1 MKYSELEPRFAAAV
15 RTAFEPG
22 KPSRDF
28 LRPASVVPLSSVRP
42 GAAPRGAKRSLV
54 TRAASNI
61 EPRDIDFLWEGRL
74 ARGKQTCIGGE
85 PGAGKST
92 LTIAIIATITRG
104 GLWPCGEG
112 RAPVGSV
119 IILSAEDDPEDV
131 TVPRLIAA
139 GADLAKVHIV
149 TSVAEPDGKRSSFNL
164 QADLALLEQKI
175 DEIGDVVL
183 VIIDPVSSYMGK
195 VDSHKN
201 AEVRGVLEPITEM
214 AAHKRV
220 AILSVTHFSKAGAG
234 GKESALNRF
243 IGSIAFVG
251 APRAAFAVIAD
262 AELPGRVLLLHAKT
276 NMGRPCQGLAFRL
289 EAVQISGL
297 SREVARVSWEGEAVN
312 MTANEALRAR
322 NDSEGSAKADAER
335 FLYDLLAGGPVP
347 TKEIQEAARAHS
359 ISAATLRRAQESVGA
374 RPQKDGLKG
383 WVWSL

>member
-1 MKYSELEPRFAAAV
+1 VKYSELDPRLAAAL
-15 RTAFEPG
+15 RAAKG
-22 KPSRDF
+22 PSNPIIPFSPKRNGALP
-28 LRPASVVPLSSVRP
+28 LRAE
-42 GAAPRGAKRSLV
+42 KRRLV
-54 TRAASNI
+54 TRAASDI

-104 GLWPCGEG
+104 ALWPCGEG

-139 GADLAKVHIV
+139 GADLTKVHIV
-149 TSVAEPDGKRSSFNL
+149 TSVAGPDGKRSSFNL

-183 VIIDPVSSYMGK
+183 VIIDPVSSYMGR

-214 AAHKRV
+214 AARKRV
-220 AILSVTHFSKAGAG
+220 AILSVTHFSKSGAG

-289 EAVQISGL
+289 EAVQVSGL
-297 SREVARVSWEGEAVN
+297 SREVARVLWEGEAVN
-312 MTANEALRAR
+312 MTANEALRAG
-322 NDSEGSAKADAER
+322 NDTETSAKAEAEQ
-335 FLYDLLAGGPVP
+335 FLYDLLASGPVP
-347 TKEIQEAARAHS
+347 VKEVEEAAKAYG
-359 ISAATLRRAQESVGA
+359 ITAATLKRARASVGVRA
-374 RPQKDGLKG
+374 EKRGLKE
-383 WVWSL
+383 WVLKL